1 MTSTRSSEAA
11 AKAVEVSLGVSDSG
25 LRSWVGKAWECYRGC
40 CGVGAESIEWGS
52 KLCVLEWWGS
62 QAWDWAVLLL
72 FSMDLSLFRS
82 KVCACFTYMCGVG
95 GVWVCHMALIG
106 PPICFEHDLQA

>member
-1 MTSTRSSEAA
+1 MASTRSSEAA

-25 LRSWVGKAWECYRGC
+25 LRSWVGKSWECYRGC

-52 KLCVLEWWGS
+52 QV
-62 QAWDWAVLLL
+62 WDWALLLL

-82 KVCACFTYMCGVG
+82 KVCVCFTFMCGVG